1 MSNDKVLVTGGSGF
15 IAQYCI
21 IALLQQGYR
30 VRTTLRDAERETEV
44 RAHLLQAG
52 VAAGEALQCVVAD
65 LTADAGWE
73 DAVAGCRFVL
83 HGASPTPT
91 GSQVSEADWVNPAIE
106 GNLRVLRAARDAGV
120 KRVVLTSAFGAVG
133 IGHPADYPRP
143 FTERDWSDV
152 SGDVWPY
159 QKSKTLAERA
169 AWQFI
174 AEQGNGLELA
184 TVNPVS
190 VLGPVLGADYSH
202 SIRIVKEL
210 LEGQPGCPDINSCFV
225 DVRDVASLHLLAMT
239 HAAAQGQRFL
249 ASSGHSLPFIEVA
262 RTLKTHLV
270 AEAEKVSLQPMSD
283 AMVRAA
289 AAQNPLMTGMVK
301 LLGVDMNVSA
311 AKAGWLL
318 NWHPRSPQEA
328 ILATARSLI
337 ALGLVANH

>member
-21 IALLQQGYR
+21 IALLQQGYQ
-30 VRTTLRDAERETEV
+30 VRTTLRDAEREAEV

-52 VAAGEALQCVVAD
+52 VAAGEALQFVVAD

-73 DAVAGCRFVL
+73 DAVAGCCFVL

-143 FTERDWSDV
+143 FTEHDWSDV

-225 DVRDVASLHLLAMT
+225 DVRDVASLHVLAMT

-249 ASSGHSLPFIEVA
+249 ASSGHSLPHIEVA
-262 RTLKTHLV
+262 RTLKTHLA